1 MTDRNMLRASPTRT
15 AVLVLMA
22 GLALASC
29 NVLKKGERRR
39 TPTIGERIPILS
51 FETRAE
57 AETELKDTAIVL
69 PAPETNADWTQP
81 GGSAAKVGGHLV
93 LAERPAEAWHAGIGK
108 GSSKTARL
116 NAAPVVGAGKVFT
129 VDIIGQVSAFDAK
142 GGALL
147 WRSAVKVPKRGSR
160 TAFGGGVSFGDGR
173 VYVATGYG
181 IALAFDATSGKQLW
195 ERALV
200 QPLRGAPSVAGPR
213 VYFLSQDNQLHAL
226 DGATGELRWTVT
238 GTVEPACILGAG
250 APAVSLDT
258 VVAGYCSGELN
269 ALRAENG
276 RTVWQDQ
283 LARTGRST
291 AMAALADID
300 GSPVI
305 DRGRV
310 FAIGHGGRM
319 VALELA
325 TGQRVWERN
334 FAGVWTPWAA
344 GEFLY
349 VVTVEGEVLCIT
361 RSEGKLRWVSRLPQF
376 RKEKKAKPAK
386 PGRKPIPA
394 KQKDPIQWAGPVLAS
409 ERLWMT
415 SSNRELVA
423 MDAYDG
429 KRTASIK
436 LKSPA
441 YLPPVVAGGMM
452 YVLTDDGTL
461 TAYR

>member
-1 MTDRNMLRASPTRT
+1 MKNRNTART
-15 AVLVLMA
+15 ATILLMA
-22 GLALASC
+22 SLALAGC
-29 NVLKKGERRR
+29 NAFKKGARTR

-57 AETELKDTAIVL
+57 AEPELKDLAIVL
-69 PAPETNADWTQP
+69 PAPEANAEWAQP
-81 GGSAAKVGGHLV
+81 GGSAAKTGGHLV
-93 LAERPAEAWHAGIGK
+93 LAEQPAPAWNVSIGK
-108 GSSKTARL
+108 GSSGTARL
-116 NAAPVVGAGKVFT
+116 NAAPVVGGGMVFT
-129 VDIIGQVSAFDAK
+129 VDTGGQVSAFDAK
-142 GGALL
+142 TGSVA
-147 WRSAVKVPKRGSR
+147 WRATVKLPKRGNR
-160 TAFGGGVSFGDGR
+160 AAFGGGVAYGDGR

-181 IALAFDATSGKQLW
+181 IALAYDAQTGKQLW
-195 ERALV
+195 ERPLV
-200 QPLRGAPSVAGPR
+200 QPLRGSPSVSGGR
-213 VYFLSQDNQLHAL
+213 VFFLSQDNQLHAL
-226 DGATGELRWTVT
+226 DGATGDVRWSVA
-238 GTVEPACILGAG
+238 GTVEPACILGTG

-258 VVAGYCSGELN
+258 VVAGFCSGELK
-269 ALRAENG
+269 ALRGENG
-276 RTVWQDQ
+276 RTVWEDQ

-310 FAIGHGGRM
+310 FAVGHGGRM

-349 VVTVEGEVLCIT
+349 LVTVEGEVLCIT
-361 RSEGKLRWVSRLPQF
+361 RSEGKLRWVSRLGQF
-376 RKEKKAKPAK
+376 RKEKPAK
-386 PGRKPIPA
+386 PGRNGRPGTPA
-394 KQKDPIQWAGPVLAS
+394 KNTGQIQWAGPVLAS
-409 ERLWMT
+409 ERLWIA

-423 MDAYDG
+423 LDAYEG
-429 KRTASIK
+429 KRVASIK

-452 YVLTDDGTL
+452 YLLTDDGSL

>member
-1 MTDRNMLRASPTRT
+1 VIKANNIPRA
-15 AVLVLMA
+15 ALLLMA
-22 GLALASC
+22 CLALASC
-29 NVLKKGERRR
+29 GAIKKANRSR
-39 TPTIGERIPILS
+39 TPTLGERIPILS

-57 AETELKDTAIVL
+57 AESELKDTAIVL
-69 PAPETNADWTQP
+69 PAPETNADWAQP
-81 GGSAAKVGGHLV
+81 GGSPAKIGGHLV
-93 LAERPAEAWHAGIGK
+93 LATNPGQVWRASIGK

-116 NAAPVVGAGKVFT
+116 NAAPVVADGKLFT
-129 VDIIGQVSAFDAK
+129 MDILGQVSAFDAK
-142 GGALL
+142 SGQVL
-147 WRSAVKVPKRGSR
+147 WRQTYHLPKKNNHA
-160 TAFGGGVSFGDGR
+160 AFGGGVAAGDGR
-173 VYVATGYG
+173 VYVTTGYG
-181 IALAFDATSGKQLW
+181 VALAYDAATGKQLW
-195 ERALV
+195 TRALV
-200 QPLRGAPSVAGPR
+200 QPLRGAPAVAGGR
-213 VYFLSQDNQLHAL
+213 VFVLSQDNQLHAI
-226 DGATGELRWTVT
+226 DGATGEVKWTVA
-238 GTVEPACILGAG
+238 GTVEPACILGTG
-250 APAVSLDT
+250 APAIALDT
-258 VVAGYCSGELN
+258 VVAGFCSGELN

-319 VALELA
+319 VSLELA

-361 RSEGKLRWVSRLPQF
+361 RTEGKLRWVQRLAQF
-376 RKEKKAKPAK
+376 RKVTKAKPRRGRT
-386 PGRKPIPA
+386 PGVPG
-394 KQKDPIQWAGPVLAS
+394 KQIDPIQWAGPVLAS
-409 ERLWMT
+409 ERLWLVN
-415 SSNRELVA
+415 SNRELVA
-423 MDAYDG
+423 LDAYEG
-429 KRTASIK
+429 KKVATIK

-441 YLPPVVAGGMM
+441 YLPPVIAGGTM
-452 YVLTDDGTL
+452 YILTDDGTL

>member
-1 MTDRNMLRASPTRT
+1 VNNRSTVRTVAIVAMAS
-15 AVLVLMA
+15 
-22 GLALASC
+22 LALASC
-29 NVLKKGERRR
+29 GVFKKGGGRSR

-51 FETRAE
+51 FETRVE
-57 AETELKDTAIVL
+57 VETELKDLAIVL
-69 PAPETNADWTQP
+69 PPPETNAEWAQP

-93 LAERPAEAWHAGIGK
+93 LAEQPAQLWSASIGK
-108 GSSKTARL
+108 GSSGTARL

-129 VDIIGQVSAFDAK
+129 VDIGGQVSAFDAK
-142 GGALL
+142 SGAVV
-147 WRSAVKVPKRGSR
+147 WRVTVKIPKRGSR
-160 TAFGGGVSFGDGR
+160 AAFGGGVAYGDGR

-181 IALAFDATSGKQLW
+181 VALAYDAETGKQLW
-195 ERALV
+195 ERPLV
-200 QPLRGAPSVAGPR
+200 QPLRGAPSVSGPR
-213 VYFLSQDNQLHAL
+213 VFFLSQDNQLHAL
-226 DGATGELRWTVT
+226 DGATGEVSWTVP
-238 GTVEPACILGAG
+238 GTVEPACILGTG

-258 VVAGYCSGELN
+258 VVAGFCSGELK
-269 ALRAENG
+269 ALRGENG
-276 RTVWQDQ
+276 RTVWEDQ

-310 FAIGHGGRM
+310 FAVGHGGRM

-349 VVTVEGEVLCIT
+349 LVTVDGEVLCIT
-361 RSEGKLRWVSRLPQF
+361 RGEGKLRWVSRLARF
-376 RKEKKAKPAK
+376 KKDK
-386 PGRKPIPA
+386 PGKNGKPGV
-394 KQKDPIQWAGPVLAS
+394 QKGPILWAGPVLAS
-409 ERLWMT
+409 ERLWVA

-423 MDAYDG
+423 LDAYEG
-429 KRTASIK
+429 KRVASIK
-436 LKSPA
+436 LKAEA

-452 YVLTDDGTL
+452 YMLTDDGSL

>member
-1 MTDRNMLRASPTRT
+1 MTVASHEG
-15 AVLVLMA
+15 AVRSASMRSLVILLVA
-22 GLALASC
+22 CVALAGC
-29 NVLKKGERRR
+29 GVFKKSAKR
-39 TPTIGERIPILS
+39 TPTVGERIPILS
-51 FETRAE
+51 FETQPE
-57 AETELKDTAIVL
+57 AETELQNTAVVL
-69 PAPETNADWTQP
+69 PPPEANASWAQP
-81 GGSAAKVGGHLV
+81 GGSPSKIGGHLT
-93 LAERPAEAWHAGIGK
+93 LATDPAQAWSASIGK

-116 NAAPVVGAGKVFT
+116 NAAPVVGDGKVFT
-129 VDIIGQVSAFDAK
+129 IDVAGQVKAFDASS
-142 GGALL
+142 GRVL
-147 WRSAVKVPKRGSR
+147 WANAVRLEKRGTR
-160 TAFGGGVSFGDGR
+160 PAFGGGVSFGDGR

-181 IALAFDATSGKQLW
+181 VAAAMDAATGKILW
-195 ERALV
+195 ERPLV
-200 QPLRGAPSVAGPR
+200 QPLRGAPSVDGNR
-213 VYFLSQDNQLHAL
+213 VFFLSQDNQLHAV
-226 DGATGELRWTVT
+226 DGASGNLLWTVT
-238 GTVEPACILGAG
+238 GTVEVACILGTG
-250 APAVSLDT
+250 SPAIAQDT
-258 VVAGYCSGELN
+258 VVVGFCSGELN

-325 TGQRVWERN
+325 TGQRAWERN

-349 VVTVEGEVLCIT
+349 IVTVDGEVLCIT
-361 RSEGKLRWVSRLPQF
+361 RAEGKIRWISKLDQY
-376 RKEKKAKPAK
+376 
-386 PGRKPIPA
+386 RKPKK
-394 KQKDPIQWAGPVLAS
+394 KQDPIQWAGPVLAS
-409 ERLWMT
+409 ERLWVAG
-415 SSNRELVA
+415 SNRELVA
-423 MDAYDG
+423 VDPYEG
-429 KRTASIK
+429 KRLATIR
-436 LKSPA
+436 LKAPA

>member
-1 MTDRNMLRASPTRT
+1 MSNRNSLRSTPLRT
-15 AVLVLMA
+15 AILVLMT

-29 NVLKKGERRR
+29 STFKKGAKRR

-57 AETELKDTAIVL
+57 AETELKDTAVVL
-69 PAPETNADWTQP
+69 PAPETNPEWAQP
-81 GGSAAKVGGHLV
+81 GGSPAKVGGHLV
-93 LAERPAEAWHAGIGK
+93 LAAQPAEAWHASIGK

-116 NAAPVVGAGKVFT
+116 NAGPVVGGGKVFT
-129 VDIIGQVSAFDAK
+129 TDIVGDVSAFDAK
-142 GGALL
+142 TGALA
-147 WRSAVKVPKRGSR
+147 WRTQVKVPKHGSR
-160 TAFGGGVSFGDGR
+160 PAFGGGVAYGDGR
-173 VYVATGYG
+173 VYVSTGYG
-181 IALAFDATSGKQLW
+181 VALAFDAETGKQLW

-213 VYFLSQDNQLHAL
+213 VFFLSQDNQLHAL
-226 DGATGELRWTVT
+226 DGATGDLRWTVT

-250 APAVSLDT
+250 APAISLDT
-258 VVAGYCSGELN
+258 VVAGFCSGELN

-319 VALELA
+319 VSLELA

-334 FAGVWTPWAA
+334 FAGTSTPWAA

-349 VVTVEGEVLCIT
+349 VVTADGEVLCIT
-361 RSEGKLRWVSRLPQF
+361 RSEGKLRWVTRLPHF
-376 RKEKKAKPAK
+376 RKEKKAKPGRYGK
-386 PGRKPIPA
+386 PGVA
-394 KQKDPIQWAGPVLAS
+394 AQQKDPIEWAGPVLAS
-409 ERLWMT
+409 EHLWVAG
-415 SSNRELVA
+415 SNRELVSL
-423 MDAYDG
+423 DAYEG
-429 KRTASIK
+429 KRVGTIK
-436 LKSPA
+436 LKAPA

>member
-1 MTDRNMLRASPTRT
+1 MPSRRNKGHKVTNRNSSRT
-15 AVLVLMA
+15 AVLIVMA
-22 GLALASC
+22 SLALAGC
-29 NVLKKGERRR
+29 GVFKKAKSR

-69 PAPETNADWTQP
+69 PAPETNADWAQP
-81 GGSAAKVGGHLV
+81 GGSPAKVGGHLV
-93 LAERPAEAWHAGIGK
+93 LAEQPAEAWRASIGK
-108 GSSKTARL
+108 GSNGTARL
-116 NAAPVVGAGKVFT
+116 NAAPAVAGGKVFAI
-129 VDIIGQVSAFDAK
+129 DIGGQVSAFDAK
-142 GGALL
+142 TGQLA
-147 WRSAVKVPKRGSR
+147 WRAEVKVPKRGSR
-160 TAFGGGVSFGDGR
+160 AAFGGGVSVGDGR

-181 IALAFDATSGKQLW
+181 IAAAFDAATGKQLW

-200 QPLRGAPSVAGPR
+200 QPLRGAPAVSAGR
-213 VYFLSQDNQLHAL
+213 VFFLSQDNQLHAL
-226 DGATGELRWTVT
+226 DGATGEVRWTVT

-250 APAVSLDT
+250 APAVALDT
-258 VVAGYCSGELN
+258 VVAGFCSGELN

-300 GSPVI
+300 GSPVV

-319 VALELA
+319 VSLELA

-334 FAGVWTPWAA
+334 FAGVWTPWAV

-361 RSEGKLRWVSRLPQF
+361 RTEGKLRWVSRLDQF
-376 RKEKKAKPAK
+376 RNLKKKK
-386 PGRKPIPA
+386 T
-394 KQKDPIQWAGPVLAS
+394 PIQWSGPVLAS
-409 ERLWMT
+409 ERLWLAG
-415 SSNRELVA
+415 SNGELLA
-423 MDAYDG
+423 LDAYEG

-436 LKSPA
+436 LKAAA
-441 YLPPVVAGGMM
+441 YLPPVVAGAMM

>member
-1 MTDRNMLRASPTRT
+1 MNLACPEMAATAAPRSASWRS
-15 AVLVLMA
+15 VMILLVA
-22 GLALASC
+22 CVALAGC
-29 NVLKKGERRR
+29 GVFKKSAKR

-51 FETRAE
+51 FETQAE
-57 AETELKDTAIVL
+57 AEAELKDTAVVL
-69 PAPETNADWTQP
+69 PPPETNAEWAQP
-81 GGSAAKVGGHLV
+81 GGSASKIGGHLV
-93 LAERPAEAWHAGIGK
+93 LAAEPAPVWRASIGK
-108 GSSKTARL
+108 GSSGIARL
-116 NAAPVVGAGKVFT
+116 NAEPVVGGGKVFT
-129 VDIIGQVSAFDAK
+129 MDITGQVRAFDAATGQVAWQNAIK
-142 GGALL
+142 L
-147 WRSAVKVPKRGSR
+147 PKRGNR
-160 TAFGGGVSFGDGR
+160 AAFGGGVSYGDGR

-181 IALAFDATSGKQLW
+181 VAAAFDAASGKQLW

-200 QPLRGAPSVAGPR
+200 QPLRGAPSVAGTR
-213 VYFLSQDNQLHAL
+213 VFFLSQDNQLHAL
-226 DGATGELRWTVT
+226 DGATGELSWTVA
-238 GTVEPACILGAG
+238 GTVEVACILGTG
-250 APAVSLDT
+250 APAIALDT
-258 VVAGYCSGELN
+258 VVVGFCSGELN

-325 TGQRVWERN
+325 TGQRAWERN
-334 FAGVWTPWAA
+334 FAGEWTPWAA

-349 VVTVEGEVLCIT
+349 IVTVDGEVLCIT
-361 RSEGKLRWVSRLPQF
+361 RADGKVRWITKLGQY
-376 RKEKKAKPAK
+376 
-386 PGRKPIPA
+386 RKPKK
-394 KQKDPIQWAGPVLAS
+394 KQNPIQWAGPVLAS
-409 ERLWMT
+409 ERLWLT

-423 MDAYDG
+423 IDPYEG
-429 KRTASIK
+429 KRLTTIR
-436 LKSPA
+436 LKAPS
-441 YLPPVVAGGMM
+441 YLPPVVAGGMA

>member
-1 MTDRNMLRASPTRT
+1 MTNRNDLRSSPVRT
-15 AVLVLMA
+15 ATLILMA
-22 GLALASC
+22 SLTLASC
-29 NVLKKGERRR
+29 GVFKKGAKTR

-57 AETELKDTAIVL
+57 VETELKETAVVL
-69 PAPETNADWTQP
+69 PAPEINAEWAQP

-93 LAERPAEAWHAGIGK
+93 LAEQPAEAWRAGIGK
-108 GSSKTARL
+108 GSSGTARL
-116 NAAPVVGAGKVFT
+116 NAAPVVGGGKVFT
-129 VDIIGQVSAFDAK
+129 VDIVGQVSAFDAK
-142 GGALL
+142 TGASL
-147 WRSAVKVPKRGSR
+147 WRAQVNIPKRGSR
-160 TAFGGGVSFGDGR
+160 AAFGGGVSFGDGR

-181 IALAFDATSGKQLW
+181 IALAFDAETGKQLW

-200 QPLRGAPSVAGPR
+200 QPLRGAPGVAGPR
-213 VYFLSQDNQLHAL
+213 VFFLSQDNQLHAL
-226 DGATGELRWTVT
+226 DGATGEVRWTVS

-250 APAVSLDT
+250 APAISLDT
-258 VVAGYCSGELN
+258 VVAGFCSGELK
-269 ALRAENG
+269 ALRSETG
-276 RTVWQDQ
+276 RTVWEDQ

-310 FAIGHGGRM
+310 FAIGHGGRT

-325 TGQRVWERN
+325 TGQRAWERN
-334 FAGVWTPWAA
+334 FAGVSTPWVA

-361 RSEGKLRWVSRLPQF
+361 RTEGKLRWVTRLAQF
-376 RKEKKAKPAK
+376 RKEKPAK
-386 PGRKPIPA
+386 PGRNGRPGIPA
-394 KQKDPIQWAGPVLAS
+394 KQKGPIQWTGPVLAS
-409 ERLWMT
+409 ERLWVVN
-415 SSNRELVA
+415 SNRELVA
-423 MDAYDG
+423 LDAYEG
-429 KRTASIK
+429 KQVASIN
-436 LKSPA
+436 LKAPA

-452 YVLTDDGTL
+452 YILTDDGAL